1 MRKLKPVFQRALD
14 CFDTR
19 AEFGRQIGETR
30 QVVNYWCQIGY
41 VPPAHALKVSNAT
54 AGKVAVMELLNEANR
69 EVTRLRV
76 LRDQR
81 KAAKELAA
89 IEAQD
94 AIVDGAG

>member
-1 MRKLKPVFQRALD
+1 MRKLKPVFARALD

-19 AEFGRQIGETR
+19 VEFGRQVGETK
-30 QVVNYWCQIGY
+30 QVINYWCQIGY

-69 EVTRLRV
+69 EITRLRV

-89 IEAQD
+89 IEQGAV
-94 AIVDGAG
+94 VDGGA